1 MGVLILLQS
10 NKSDQ
15 LRVLIC
21 DCEKTMHMN
30 EDKLT
35 KACKDNYDLSFHNQL
50 CRRQI
55 KSYEDSINTGSC
67 LVACTQEAPLF
78 LEIAEENQLDGNV
91 SFVNIREQA
100 GWSSDTQNITAKMSA
115 LLAEASHKSEPSKVR
130 TIESDGL
137 CYIYGEGQVAI
148 NTAIR
153 LSKHLPVSLILKQ
166 HDNIILPEVISV
178 PVFKGEIKALSGSLG
193 SFQFSVEDYA
203 TMIPSSK
210 ETLQFSARK
219 NTEITCSLF
228 LDLTGDTPLINAHEK
243 RDGYYRADPENPL
256 AVSETLFDIIDLVGI
271 FEKPIY
277 VEYDSHICAH
287 SRSRITGC
295 SNCIDACATGAITSS
310 GDNIVVDA
318 QICAGCGSCAAVCPT
333 GAISYTVPDRQ
344 SLVERI
350 QILADS
356 YLEAGG
362 KKPVLLV
369 HDETHGTPLIS
380 VMARYG
386 KGLPGHII
394 PFSLYSI
401 TVLGHDIFATA
412 FAAGFESIVIL
423 CNPENQDELV
433 PLDNE
438 ITIMRDILQEL
449 SIDHELRLIK
459 LIENDPDTV
468 ENYLHEIESIGGL
481 QTAHFKPLGNRREI
495 ARSAISAL
503 VKSAKSSVEIIS
515 LSENAPY
522 GSIAV
527 DDTGCTLCLACVSSC
542 PVNALADNPEQP
554 QLRFTE
560 AACVQCGLCKSTCP
574 ENVITLKP
582 RLNLKSS
589 AMQPLTLY
597 EEEPF
602 ECIKCG
608 SPFASKSTIERMV
621 EKLSGAHW
629 MYEGDRANLLKMCD
643 TCKIETQAE
652 ASGGD
657 PFAYGKRPK
666 TRTSQDYIEA
676 DEQGLT
682 IEDFLKKQND

>member
-1 MGVLILLQS
+1 MQS
-10 NKSDQ
+10 NKTDR
-15 LRVLIC
+15 LKVLIC

-30 EDKLT
+30 EDELT
-35 KACKDNYDLSFHNQL
+35 KACEDNYELSFHNQL

-55 KSYEDSINTGSC
+55 KSYEDKINTGSC

-78 LEIAEENQLDGNV
+78 LEIAEENQLEENV
-91 SFVNIREQA
+91 RFVNIRERA
-100 GWSSDTQNITAKMSA
+100 GWSSDAQNITAKMAA
-115 LLAEASHKSEPSKVR
+115 LLAEASYKSEPSKVR

-137 CYIYGEGQVAI
+137 CYIYGDGQVAI
-148 NTAIR
+148 DAAIR
-153 LSKHLPVSLILKQ
+153 LSKHLPVSLILKR
-166 HDNIILPEVISV
+166 HDNIILPEVVSV
-178 PVFKGEIKALSGSLG
+178 PIFKGDINTLSGSLG

-203 TMIPSSK
+203 TMNPSSK

-219 NTEITCSLF
+219 NTNITCSLF
-228 LDLTGDTPLINAHEK
+228 FDLAGDTPLINAHEK
-243 RDGYYRADPENPL
+243 RDGYYRADPGNPL
-256 AVSETLFDIIDLVGI
+256 AVSETLFDIIDMVGT

-295 SNCIDACATGAITSS
+295 SNCIEACATGAIVSS

-333 GAISYTVPDRQ
+333 GAISYTVPDRK

-350 QILADS
+350 QILANN

-362 KKPVLLV
+362 KRPVLLV
-369 HDETHGTPLIS
+369 HDETHGMPLVSAI
-380 VMARYG
+380 ARYG
-386 KGLPGHII
+386 KGLPGHVI
-394 PFSLYSI
+394 PLSLYSV
-401 TVLGHDIFATA
+401 TLLGHDIFATA
-412 FAAGFESIVIL
+412 LAAGFESVVVL
-423 CNPENQDELV
+423 CNPAKKEELI

-438 ITIMRDILQEL
+438 ITITRDILQEL
-449 SIDHELRLIK
+449 SIDHDPRLIM
-459 LIENDPDTV
+459 LIEDNPDTV
-468 ENYLHEIESIGGL
+468 ESNLYEIESIGGL
-481 QTAHFKPLGNRREI
+481 QTTHFRPLGNRREI

-503 VKSAKSSVEIIS
+503 VKSAKSSVEVIP

-542 PVNALADNPEQP
+542 PINALADNPEQP

-597 EEEPF
+597 EEKPF
-602 ECIKCG
+602 ECIRCG
-608 SPFASKSTIERMV
+608 NPFASKSTIERMV
-621 EKLSGAHW
+621 EKLSEAHW
-629 MYEGDRANLLKMCD
+629 MYEGNRANLLKMCD

-652 ASGGD
+652 DSGGD

-666 TRTSQDYIEA
+666 TITSQDYIEA

-682 IEDFLKKQND
+682 IEDFLKKQSD